1 MEGFVTATPRER
13 REDEDAP
20 PPPKASIGKLPKG
33 ERQASLPRG
42 KGEVYKY
49 VAEYRAQAQFFGER
63 LLWCNQVQ

>member
-33 ERQASLPRG
+33 ERPASLPRG
-42 KGEVYKY
+42 KGEMYKY
-49 VAEYRAQAQFFGER
+49 VAEYAG
-63 LLWCNQVQ
+63 